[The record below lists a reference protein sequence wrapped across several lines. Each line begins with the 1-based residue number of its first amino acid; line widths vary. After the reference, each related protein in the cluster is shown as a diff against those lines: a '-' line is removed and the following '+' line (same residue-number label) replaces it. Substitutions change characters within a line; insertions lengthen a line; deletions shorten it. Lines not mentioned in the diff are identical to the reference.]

1 MRASVPL
8 LPIEGVYTDKL
19 LCVLVGHVKF
29 FTIYDEWIRTQAM
42 KAKNSAVNTITVIV
56 K

>member
-8 LPIEGVYTDKL
+8 LPIEGVYADKL
-19 LCVLVGHVKF
+19 LCMLIRHVKF
-29 FTIYDEWIRTQAM
+29 FTIYDEWLTTQAM